1 MHNEVNMEKYILYIR
16 KSSESEERQVMSLDA
31 QENEMMRIAKRDG
44 LEIVKV
50 VRESHSAKSV
60 GQRPEFNRMLKDI
73 KAEKFNSILTWAP
86 DRLSRNAGD
95 LGAVIDLMDTGKLL
109 KVQTYT
115 QTFLNDPYSKFM
127 LMMLGSQAKLEND
140 QKSINVK
147 RGIREK
153 LKRGDWIGQAPI
165 GYMNDPQKKIVID
178 PDRAPYVLEAF
189 NLYVTGLYSFKQIS
203 SLLFEK
209 GLRTKNGKKLYS
221 GQIHLMIHNPFY
233 YGVMESKG
241 KLYQGNHEP
250 LISKKLHDTCL
261 EVSGLTTQPRPKNKG
276 FTLSGFITCKKCGCA
291 ITAEL
296 KKQKY
301 IYYHCTNGKGICDQ
315 KSFNTNEKDLHEFI
329 IEDMKKLKISP
340 KMVDIVYKAKL
351 EELEQSGEY
360 HNHALETARKTLE
373 SLTMRKSRL
382 VDTFTAGDI
391 DEDLYREKMTNLEN
405 EKVNLEN
412 QIKEMEQ
419 NNPDP
424 YTTIELVYQ
433 RFKQGYTMSER
444 YKEASPE
451 ERRIILS
458 EALSNS
464 SLLNRNIVDLQYK
477 SPYDLFARTPVNA
490 SISDLL
496 RR

>member
-1 MHNEVNMEKYILYIR
+1 
-16 KSSESEERQVMSLDA
+16 
-31 QENEMMRIAKRDG
+31 
-44 LEIVKV
+44 
-50 VRESHSAKSV
+50 
-60 GQRPEFNRMLKDI
+60 
-73 KAEKFNSILTWAP
+73 
-86 DRLSRNAGD
+86 
-95 LGAVIDLMDTGKLL
+95 
-109 KVQTYT
+109 
-115 QTFLNDPYSKFM
+115 
-127 LMMLGSQAKLEND
+127 
-140 QKSINVK
+140 
-147 RGIREK
+147 
-153 LKRGDWIGQAPI
+153 
-165 GYMNDPQKKIVID
+165 
-178 PDRAPYVLEAF
+178 
-189 NLYVTGLYSFKQIS
+189 
-203 SLLFEK
+203 
-209 GLRTKNGKKLYS
+209 
-221 GQIHLMIHNPFY
+221 MIHNPFY

-391 DEDLYREKMTNLEN
+391 EEDLYREKMTNLEN

-433 RFKQGYTMSER
+433 RFKLLAWQDAFRTFEWHNCFVSVESEIAEMQR
-444 YKEASPE
+444 LA
-451 ERRIILS
+451 
-458 EALSNS
+458 N
-464 SLLNRNIVDLQYK
+464 VV
-477 SPYDLFARTPVNA
+477 T
-490 SISDLL
+490 
-496 RR
+496 